1 MIAIIEAKIEAR
13 FENHIPEIFVIKNIE
28 HREIKTDGNL
38 IAKLLKPKISMLVFC
53 KNLNGKS
60 RIFFEKIFEKFKLI
74 ELLALSISPAVNPF
88 GAKNKV

>member
-1 MIAIIEAKIEAR
+1 MMEAKMEAR

-28 HREIKTDGNL
+28 QREIKTDGNL
-38 IAKLLKPKISMLVFC
+38 IAKLLKPKIPMLVFC

-60 RIFFEKIFEKFKLI
+60 RMFFEKIFEKFKFT

-88 GAKNKV
+88 GTKNKV